1 MKKIEDQNACNLRSA
16 SGIVNGTGEENL
28 MLAVDDQRPAV
39 VRDAVVAGMR
49 GPQVHK
55 QQCITTQNKQHH
67 LHDFPDTCSRIYYVL
82 SSEVEK
88 KYCLI
93 NQCKS

>member
-1 MKKIEDQNACNLRSA
+1 MDSLKAIAIIIEKTNEEENQNACNLRSA

-55 QQCITTQNKQHH
+55 Q
-67 LHDFPDTCSRIYYVL
+67 
-82 SSEVEK
+82 
-88 KYCLI
+88 
-93 NQCKS
+93 